1 MGQDKQTEET
11 TGAEGATAIGGPSA
25 VPGYGAWHPLDD
37 LPMIQAPECRSD
49 DLLGCWDNGRMGTVY
64 FDGVDMQWKDAEE
77 GLPVT
82 TIKDHHEHWHTVLA
96 HWCELPPAP

>member
-1 MGQDKQTEET
+1 MRRNIKYR
-11 TGAEGATAIGGPSA
+11 
-25 VPGYGAWHPLDD
+25 VKYYGAWHPLDD
-37 LPMIQAPECRSD
+37 LPMIQAPGCRSD

-82 TIKDHHEHWHTVLA
+82 TIKDHPEHWHTVLA
-96 HWCELPPAP
+96 HWCELPPAPQRQG

>member
-11 TGAEGATAIGGPSA
+11 TGAIGGPSA

-37 LPMIQAPECRSD
+37 LPRIQACRSD

-64 FDGVDMQWKDAEE
+64 FDGVYMQWKDAEE
-77 GLPVT
+77 GLPVI
-82 TIKDHHEHWHTVLA
+82 TIKDHPEHWRTILT

>member
-1 MGQDKQTEET
+1 MSQEKSI
-11 TGAEGATAIGGPSA
+11 EGATGAAGTTAVGGPSA
-25 VPGYGAWHPLDD
+25 APGYGAWHHLDD
-37 LPMIQAPECRSD
+37 LPRIQAPGCRSD

-82 TIKDHHEHWHTVLA
+82 TIKDHPEHWRTILT